1 MYGPGICRIGVF
13 YDGSYF
19 RYAQSYFYHSAKLGW
34 LDFRAFHVLLQE
46 FVRTKE
52 HGYSTYKVVY
62 AAWFQGLPTVTQA
75 DERQLRN
82 DRNLHHDL
90 MHAGIEIKPL
100 PMSSALS
107 EKGVD
112 VALAVDALQ
121 VGLRGLIDVAVLV
134 SGDGDLVPLV
144 RELMKNGVRV
154 LIAYFEYADGESKS
168 FANER
173 LLSAANYEL
182 NVNQL
187 EHNKEFRSLF
197 KSLFKGAHAERN

>member
-1 MYGPGICRIGVF
+1 MSDRGLLRRKLFSVRAELLF
-13 YDGSYF
+13 
-19 RYAQSYFYHSAKLGW
+19 HSAKLGW
-34 LDFRAFHVLLQE
+34 LDFRAFHSLLQE
-46 FVRTKE
+46 FVRSKE
-52 HGYSTYKVVY
+52 QGYSTYKVVY

-100 PMSSALS
+100 PMSSGLS

-134 SGDGDLVPLV
+134 SGDGDLVPLA

-154 LIAYFEYADGESKS
+154 LVAYFEYADGESKS

-173 LLSAANYEL
+173 LLSSANYEL

-197 KSLFKGAHAERN
+197 KSLFRGAHAEKT